1 MADLCGVVPAQV
13 TMMTSQIA
21 INLLLYKWEQIIGLT
36 QYCCKQPQSL
46 ITHKPFSFYRDANI
60 DIITFHG
67 TSGGSYKVGKTV
79 WESLLCCTYDQSI
92 AIHMANILL
101 YYDLLTVDD
110 IATYVTPW
118 IGNDTHWAQNNFH
131 MYTCM
136 LSSEQLPY
144 VHMHHGFTYQ
154 RWLHQDSCWTKRKY
168 HIGQHPCTMLL
179 YKLLMQKAVID
190 THSTSSL
197 LWENLSNLDTYMSTI
212 KRNIK

>member
-1 MADLCGVVPAQV
+1 MQTL
-13 TMMTSQIA
+13 TS
-21 INLLLYKWEQIIGLT
+21 LL
-36 QYCCKQPQSL
+36 
-46 ITHKPFSFYRDANI
+46 
-60 DIITFHG
+60 FHG
-67 TSGGSYKVGKTV
+67 TSKGSYKVGKTV

-101 YYDLLTVDD
+101 YYGLLTVND
-110 IATYVTPW
+110 IATYMTPW
-118 IGNDTHWAQNNFH
+118 IGNDTCWAQNNFH

-168 HIGQHPCTMLL
+168 HIRQHPCSMLL
-179 YKLLMQKAVID
+179 FKLLMQKAVID

-197 LWENLSNLDTYMSTI
+197 LRENLSNLDTYMSTI